1 MNLDYLIQRLI
12 GRATCR
18 LRADA
23 ALGRYA
29 RIRNIRGDS
38 DKIVVGRNVPFI
50 TGQFTSTGTG
60 TNNPFQTIERKDVN
74 GNYEPDNCCW
84 IPKRDQPK
92 NRECSI
98 YLDSPWGRLSL
109 QEAAAKIGIS
119 VPALFQRVKKGY
131 DAYALYAP
139 PAKKGAAVR
148 PRNSPPI
155 MVDTIWGE
163 LTLDE
168 AAARIGVNRVTV
180 QDRLRKGW
188 SGDRLCAPSNQKEGL
203 SGHGAD

>member
-1 MNLDYLIQRLI
+1 MAKHGMHSTKIYKSWQGMWQRCGNPKDRGYYRYG
-12 GRATCR
+12 GRGISVSPRWKTFEGFY
-18 LRADA
+18 ADMGPTYQEG
-23 ALGRYA
+23 L
-29 RIRNIRGDS
+29 
-38 DKIVVGRNVPFI
+38 
-50 TGQFTSTGTG
+50 
-60 TNNPFQTIERKDVN
+60 TIERKDVN
-74 GNYEPDNCCW
+74 GSYEPSNCCW